1 VKNQLNAPDQLTEFS
16 KDILTDI
23 PTIRVEDPLLKEAGV
38 TLMINRQ
45 DLIHPY
51 LSGNKWYKLKYNLIE
66 AKKSGY
72 KTLLTFGGAYSNHIY
87 AAAAVGK
94 IFGFKTIG
102 VIRGEQCT
110 PLNSTLSF
118 ASSCGMKL
126 FYLSRQDY
134 RRKHEPEIIQML
146 EEKFGNFYL
155 IPEGGSNKLAVKGC
169 SEIIQSIHNEFDV
182 ICCACGTGGTIAGL
196 ICGLNGSRNVLGFSV
211 LRGADFL
218 SRKVEKLVESFS
230 GKIFH
235 NWQINYDHH
244 FGGYARIDIRLIN
257 FIEQFEQNTR
267 IPLDPIYTGK
277 MMFGIYE
284 LVKQGF
290 FLKGTK
296 IIAIHTGGLQGI
308 NGLKEKIIKLKQS

>member
-1 VKNQLNAPDQLTEFS
+1 VKILKNKPDSRTEFNS
-16 KDILTDI
+16 DITAGI
-23 PTIRVEDPLLKEAGV
+23 PTIKIEDNLLKEASISLFV
-38 TLMINRQ
+38 RRE
-45 DLIHPY
+45 DLIHPH
-51 LSGNKWYKLKYNLIE
+51 LSGNKWHKLKYNLIE
-66 AKKSGY
+66 AGKSGN

-87 AAAAVGK
+87 AAAAAGK
-94 IFGFKTIG
+94 IFGFETIG
-102 VIRGEQCT
+102 VIRGEEHT

-155 IPEGGSNKLAVKGC
+155 IPEGGSNTLAVKGC
-169 SEIIQSIHNEFDV
+169 SEIIQSIDNEFDV
-182 ICCACGTGGTIAGL
+182 ICCASGTGGTIAGL
-196 ICGLNGSRNVLGFSV
+196 ICGLNGSRKALGFSV
-211 LRGADFL
+211 LKGAGFL
-218 SRKVEKLVESFS
+218 SRNVEKLVESFS
-230 GKIFH
+230 GKVFH

-244 FGGYARIDIRLIN
+244 FGGYARIDIRLLN

-296 IIAIHTGGLQGI
+296 IIALHTGGLQGI
-308 NGLKEKIIKLKQS
+308 DGLKEKINKLKHG